1 MEAYVR
7 YSAEHK
13 KSTQAKVIAAAG
25 QVFRKE
31 GYGGAGID
39 ALTKAAGVTNGAF
52 YGHFRSK
59 SEAFRVAVVTGLEEL
74 RLGISALK
82 TEHPQGWLKN
92 FVKYYLGYK
101 RTCDLGESCALP
113 SLSADVMRTDNETR
127 GAYTEKLER
136 IIAEIAAGLPED
148 APGDHEGS
156 SREDAILLVALL
168 TGGVTLARAVSDPAL
183 SEKIACLVTTEAL
196 RQGKPEA

>member
-1 MEAYVR
+1 MR
-7 YSAEHK
+7 YTAEHK
-13 KSTQAKVIAAAG
+13 KRTQAKVIAAAG
-25 QVFRKE
+25 QIFRKE

-59 SEAFRVAVVTGLEEL
+59 SEAFRIAVLTGLEEL

-82 TEHPQGWLKN
+82 AEHQQGWLKS
-92 FVKYYLGYK
+92 FVTYYLGYK

-127 GAYTEKLER
+127 DAYTEELQR
-136 IIAEIAAGLPED
+136 LIAEIAAGLPEG
-148 APGDHEGS
+148 APGDREGP
-156 SREDAILLVALL
+156 SREDRAILLLALL

-183 SEKIACLVTTEAL
+183 SEKIAGLVTTEAL
-196 RQGKPEA
+196 RRGRPEA